1 MTAKFVVVADGP
13 KDLFLGIVLGGLII
27 MFILNPHKYII
38 LLSEKDKDIESLK
51 NEAEKLYKLN
61 KELVDGVQKINQ
73 QSISNIQYYDDYIR
87 KMMIYYKEKYNDV
100 YVEGQN
106 NTKEPKNYNID
117 NLLDKISN
125 FGFESLSN
133 DEKNFLKNIK

>member
-1 MTAKFVVVADGP
+1 MI
-13 KDLFLGIVLGGLII
+13 DLFLGIVLGGLII

>member
-1 MTAKFVVVADGP
+1 MI
-13 KDLFLGIVLGGLII
+13 DLFLGIVLGGLII

-73 QSISNIQYYDDYIR
+73 QSISNIQYY
-87 KMMIYYKEKYNDV
+87 
-100 YVEGQN
+100 
-106 NTKEPKNYNID
+106 
-117 NLLDKISN
+117 ISLILATN
-125 FGFESLSN
+125 SVDFYRPNRQYLYFYRIHTG
-133 DEKNFLKNIK
+133 